1 MPVQMTHPTFGTRT
15 VDDARVTDYERKGWK
30 AGAEVVPEPVDRNRD
45 KVVADVG
52 DDPDKAREALAAE
65 QSRHNPRK
73 GLVAA
78 LVRVIEADQSA
89 AAQSDTAQEA

>member
-15 VDDARVTDYERKGWK
+15 VADEQVVGYERTGWK
-30 AGAEVVPEPVDRNRD
+30 AGKEVVPEPVDGSRD
-45 KVVADVG
+45 QVLAEVG
-52 DDPDKAREALAAE
+52 EDPDRAREALAAE

-78 LVRVIEADQSA
+78 LVRVIESGT
-89 AAQSDTAQEA
+89 AQSDDSAQEA

>member
-1 MPVQMTHPTFGTRT
+1 
-15 VDDARVTDYERKGWK
+15 
-30 AGAEVVPEPVDRNRD
+30 
-45 KVVADVG
+45 VG